1 MTTILLDTNAYLRL
15 AKRIRP
21 LLGVK
26 FNPAKEYVL
35 IVLPDVEKEV
45 LRNQELSYR
54 YPWFADDDHRTERR
68 SNTVRFDADEKKQLH
83 SDQQFMLQHS
93 RANAGSLMQLGRD
106 PPGPTDCY
114 VLAVAMLR
122 SWWVATDDEG
132 MHQVGKNFDVKT
144 IYCFEVLHKLLSADL
159 INKEKVVEIYD
170 ALEANGDLP
179 ARWVDAKAKLFKAV
193 FGKGKA
199 KGPNAP

>member
-45 LRNQELSYR
+45 LRNRELAFR
-54 YPWFADDDHRTERR
+54 YPWFEDDDHRNERR
-68 SNTVRFDADEKKQLH
+68 SNTVKFSADEKKQVDG
-83 SDQQFMLQHS
+83 DQKFILKQS
-93 RANAGSLMQLGRD
+93 RANANSLMQLGRD
-106 PPGPTDCY
+106 PPGPTDCH
-114 VLAVAMLR
+114 VLAVALLR

-132 MHQVGKNFDVKT
+132 MHQVGKDFEVKT
-144 IYCFEVLHKLLSADL
+144 IYCFEVLHKLLSADMVD
-159 INKEKVVEIYD
+159 KAKVVEIFD
-170 ALEANGDLP
+170 ALESNGDMTVK
-179 ARWVDAKAKLFKAV
+179 WVDAKTSLFKGV
-193 FGKGKA
+193 FGKRRA
-199 KGPNAP
+199 R

>member
-26 FNPAKEYVL
+26 FNPAKQYVL

-45 LRNQELSYR
+45 TRNRELAFR
-54 YPWFADDDHRTERR
+54 YPWFEADDHRNERR
-68 SNTVRFDADEKKQLH
+68 SNTVRLSADEKRQVLK
-83 SDQQFMLQHS
+83 DQRFILNLS
-93 RANAGSLMQLGRD
+93 RANATDLMRLGRD
-106 PPGPTDCY
+106 PPGITDCY

-132 MHQVGKNFDVKT
+132 MHQVGQDFDVTT
-144 IYCFEVLHKLLSADL
+144 IYCFEVLHKLMCAGMVD
-159 INKEKVVEIYD
+159 KAKVAEIYAALD
-170 ALEANGDLP
+170 ANDDLT
-179 ARWVDAKAKLFKAV
+179 AKWTGAKANLFKAV
-193 FGKGKA
+193 FGKGRIKY
-199 KGPNAP
+199 P